1 MLTAIQVSKPEN
13 SHFIN
18 RVLRSLEGE
27 KKDFISR
34 FAAKLRAVELY
45 VKRPVFMSV
54 NETLLKTNTGY
65 QFRCQH
71 KKQPNSTTSAFN
83 QYSSLFS
90 LWCRSVF
97 GLLPAFL
104 INMSFS
110 IFPHDHPHT
119 KQGLCGKKDPIIDK
133 EECQMISTFDCI

>member
-18 RVLRSLEGE
+18 RLSRSLEGE

-54 NETLLKTNTGY
+54 NETLLKTNAGY
-65 QFRCQH
+65 
-71 KKQPNSTTSAFN
+71 
-83 QYSSLFS
+83 
-90 LWCRSVF
+90 
-97 GLLPAFL
+97 
-104 INMSFS
+104 
-110 IFPHDHPHT
+110 
-119 KQGLCGKKDPIIDK
+119 
-133 EECQMISTFDCI
+133 